1 MRDQCCTEKAG
12 MGAHPYW
19 GLWLRS
25 AGMPFAEKQR
35 WPIHRVHPYPA
46 GGARWTRKSRHDL
59 WTGQKRSTKA
69 ADCYLCAQRAMVGA
83 ALAALPRIVTEIDG
97 VAPAHSRT
105 YRNILS
111 AVGVL
116 CADRMP
122 LVVKN
127 FSSDACFQQGPR
139 RRAGESLQDRHI
151 RRSCHRGS
159 TGAATHVVRK
169 DRWTMG
175 RMPAIRSAV
184 YEYRN

>member
-19 GLWLRS
+19 GLWLRG

-97 VAPAHSRT
+97 VAPAHNRT
-105 YRNILS
+105 CRNILG

-116 CADRMP
+116 CAGRMP
-122 LVVKN
+122 LFIKN
-127 FSSDACFQQGPR
+127 FSSDACFQRSPR

-151 RRSCHRGS
+151 R
-159 TGAATHVVRK
+159 T
-169 DRWTMG
+169 
-175 RMPAIRSAV
+175 
-184 YEYRN
+184 

>member
-1 MRDQCCTEKAG
+1 MRGQYCTEGAG

-19 GLWLRS
+19 GLWVRS

-35 WPIHRVHPYPA
+35 RSIHRVHQNSSCSPGWP
-46 GGARWTRKSRHDL
+46 GKSGYDF
-59 WTGQKRSTKA
+59 WTGKKRSTKS

-105 YRNILS
+105 YGNIVS

-122 LVVKN
+122 LFIKK
-127 FSSDACFQQGPR
+127 FSSDDCFQQGAR
-139 RRAGESLQDRHI
+139 RISGESLQDRHN
-151 RRSCHRGS
+151 R
-159 TGAATHVVRK
+159 T
-169 DRWTMG
+169 
-175 RMPAIRSAV
+175 
-184 YEYRN
+184 